1 MTFNPP
7 SKNSKPYP
15 TTWRS
20 HLERKKEA
28 WMQST
33 RSTNPDNGYREA
45 LDLVKHEASLLW
57 RIFGAFLLTHTVFL
71 AISLGMALDGATLL
85 EWRLGTFSTGC
96 IGLVLCLPWWASY
109 RRSSAYYIFRMAQAR
124 EKEPI
129 GWDLLDGIGKRFS
142 EGEPVMVAGECHQIK
157 GTANWLRT
165 KRGGPSLVIAFALA
179 YVFVIVV
186 SGPWWSA

>member
-1 MTFNPP
+1 MQTTPSSSPP
-7 SKNSKPYP
+7 
-15 TTWRS
+15 
-20 HLERKKEA
+20 
-28 WMQST
+28 
-33 RSTNPDNGYREA
+33 NGYYEA
-45 LDLVKHEASLLW
+45 LELVKAAGSLLW
-57 RIFGAFLLTHTVFL
+57 QVFGAFLLAHTVLL
-71 AISLGMALDGATLL
+71 AVSLGTALDGGKLVD
-85 EWRLGTFSTGC
+85 WRLGAFSA
-96 IGLVLCLPWWASY
+96 GLLGLLLCLPWWASY
-109 RRSSAYYIFRMAQAR
+109 RRRSAYYILRMAQAR